1 MNNSNFFNVGVWPE
15 VEIGTTERY
24 DHIAS
29 KYQGSDDF
37 LRADPETWDF
47 IITISNGSDNTI
59 NFYIKGGEIN

>member
-1 MNNSNFFNVGVWPE
+1 MLGFSLKLKLVA
-15 VEIGTTERY
+15 TERY

-37 LRADPETWDF
+37 LRTVPETWIF